1 MKLIQVDESGPRW
14 PDSIRMRFSHRPEIG
29 LNGTDMKWNVMKLIK
44 QKKSKINQI
53 KSRKKKSLAQF
64 KLIWIVVDRLK
75 GNWMRQCGFINRC
88 LLVKGGSR
96 IFHCIDQFDYFLW
109 PFLGVWWW
117 MEERRSLIW
126 RLIRVR
132 VGNGVLEC
140 VSAWPAASA
149 ADDQWGGSCQLANSV
164 RSFVITGWAEI
175 ELN

>member
-96 IFHCIDQFDYFLW
+96 IFHCADQFDYFFGR
-109 PFLGVWWW
+109 PFSPCLMMNRPTLIINFALISASWQRRLGTLRRMATDVTAA
-117 MEERRSLIW
+117 EHQSRRCVPRPDLAFVFNDGVERR
-126 RLIRVR
+126 
-132 VGNGVLEC
+132 
-140 VSAWPAASA
+140 
-149 ADDQWGGSCQLANSV
+149 
-164 RSFVITGWAEI
+164 
-175 ELN
+175 LN